1 MAEVGIKTAYIK
13 VNGKTIELDHSY
25 LGVAKADFKG
35 LSGNLTNI
43 SGSNRIQYSY
53 VEPNKPT
60 LALTVNQAGSQLI
73 ADLTG
78 ATKLGENGLFTP
90 GEKLPAVGVAVV
102 APELGL
108 NKDRVIIFDKARA
121 TVSTVSLST
130 NTDSKKQV
138 VFDQITFNANYSE
151 QLKDTYTQGY
161 IDSDTAESVLQQLGW
176 PTVSKGSGDFKDDA
190 DGSVAGS
197 AGVQPKKD

>member
-43 SGSNRIQYSY
+43 SGSNQIQYSY

-60 LALTVNQAGSQLI
+60 LALTVNQAGSTLI
-73 ADLTG
+73 ADITG

-90 GEKLPAVGVAVV
+90 GDKLPSVGVAVV

-161 IDSDTAESVLQQLGW
+161 IDPDTAESILQQLGW
-176 PTVSKGSGDFKDDA
+176 PTVSKGSGDFKDDDA
-190 DGSVAGS
+190 TSVSTS
-197 AGVQPKKD
+197 AGVQPKHD

>member
-73 ADLTG
+73 ADITG

-90 GEKLPAVGVAVV
+90 GKKLPAVGVAVV

-138 VFDQITFNANYSE
+138 VFDQITFNANYSDA
-151 QLKDTYTQGY
+151 LKDTYTQGY
-161 IDSDTAESVLQQLGW
+161 IDTDTAESVLQQLGW

-190 DGSVAGS
+190 DGSVAAS
-197 AGVQPKKD
+197 AGVQPKHD

>member
-13 VNGKTIELDHSY
+13 VNGKTIELDHSF

-73 ADLTG
+73 ANITG

-90 GEKLPAVGVAVV
+90 GDKLPAVGVAVV

-138 VFDQITFNANYSE
+138 VFDQITFNANYSDA
-151 QLKDTYTQGY
+151 LKDTYTQGY

-190 DGSVAGS
+190 DGSVAAS
-197 AGVQPKKD
+197 AGVQPKHD

>member
-60 LALTVNQAGSQLI
+60 LALTVNQAGSTLI
-73 ADLTG
+73 ANITG

-90 GEKLPAVGVAVV
+90 GDKLPAVGVAVV

-138 VFDQITFNANYSE
+138 VFDQITFNANYSDA
-151 QLKDTYTQGY
+151 LKDTYTQGY
-161 IDSDTAESVLQQLGW
+161 IDTDTAESVLQQLGW
-176 PTVSKGSGDFKDDA
+176 PTVAKGSGDFKDDA
-190 DGSVAGS
+190 DGSVATS
-197 AGVQPKKD
+197 SGVQPKHD

>member
-43 SGSNRIQYSY
+43 SGSNQIQYSY

-73 ADLTG
+73 SDLTG

-138 VFDQITFNANYSE
+138 VFDQITFNANYSDA
-151 QLKDTYTQGY
+151 LKDTYTQGY
-161 IDSDTAESVLQQLGW
+161 IDADTAESVLQQLGW
-176 PTVSKGSGDFKDDA
+176 PTVAKGSGDFKDDA
-190 DGSVAGS
+190 DGSVASS
-197 AGVQPKKD
+197 AGVQPKHD

>member
-43 SGSNRIQYSY
+43 SGSNQIQYSY

-73 ADLTG
+73 SDLTG

-161 IDSDTAESVLQQLGW
+161 IDADTAESVLQQLGW

-190 DGSVAGS
+190 DGSVATS
-197 AGVQPKKD
+197 AAVQPKHD

>member
-43 SGSNRIQYSY
+43 SGSNQIQYSY

-60 LALTVNQAGSQLI
+60 LALTVNQAGSTLI
-73 ADLTG
+73 SDLTG

-138 VFDQITFNANYSE
+138 VFDQITFNANYSYA
-151 QLKDTYTQGY
+151 LKDTYTQGY
-161 IDSDTAESVLQQLGW
+161 IDPDTAESVLQQLGW
-176 PTVSKGSGDFKDDA
+176 PTVAKGSGDFKDD
-190 DGSVAGS
+190 DGASVATS
-197 AGVQPKKD
+197 AVVQPKHD